1 MVGNWLCESEVNS
14 GGVKK
19 WLARRHA
26 DGTYELTFLSRANG
40 MDEVTKEA
48 GLWGISGPIYFTITM
63 GLAEGGE
70 IQPITVASSYFNDAY
85 QIIRLDQEYFEY
97 ESFSPKDRFVVRRVS
112 DYVNR
117 LESWVNQFVAAGVEP
132 EKITLVGFS
141 RSGQFTALA
150 TSRLNS
156 MRINTALL
164 AICWPTGVQEQESIT
179 LSGRFLSMYE
189 TTDSALSCHELADGS
204 PELSSFEEVD
214 ITTGKERGAF
224 YTPLS
229 D

>member
-40 MDEVTKEA
+40 MDEVT
-48 GLWGISGPIYFTITM
+48 
-63 GLAEGGE
+63 
-70 IQPITVASSYFNDAY
+70 
-85 QIIRLDQEYFEY
+85 IRLDQEYFEY